1 MVSTN
6 DIRPGQSIIVDNVI
20 YQIMEYAHVKPVK
33 GKAFVKTKLKNMK
46 DGVIIEKTFRADEN
60 VEQAFIDKKQF
71 QYLYSE
77 GESFIFMNNETYEQI
92 SLDQDKL
99 KEIELLLVPNN
110 DVTIQMYE
118 NSPIDVV
125 LPPSVEL
132 MVTKAEPAVKGDTV
146 TSSTKTVTCETGL
159 EVVVP
164 MFIAE
169 NDIIKID
176 TKDKSYMTRVTWTI
190 LELIHLKKYSLPISM
205 K

>member
-20 YQIMEYAHVKPVK
+20 YQIMEYAHVKPGK

-46 DGVIIEKTFRADEN
+46 DGGIIEKTFRADEN

-77 GESFIFMNNETYEQI
+77 GDAFIFMNNETYEQI
-92 SLDQDKL
+92 SLDQKKIKD
-99 KEIELLLVPNN
+99 IELLLVPNN

-176 TKDKSYMTRVTWTI
+176 TKDKSYMTRIT
-190 LELIHLKKYSLPISM
+190 
-205 K
+205 